1 MIMEG
6 SISRRALLGL
16 TVAAASQIVE
26 NHPAIK
32 AVSEGIPSVIEPL
45 ESIPDVEP
53 PKERASGL
61 NGDPPLP
68 EIIFK
73 SAHVTVAEENGREGD
88 GGWVLMK
95 PNTSYIAAFTAPH
108 SAKPGEKLSFHV
120 ASNDGRYDLKLY
132 RLGWYGGA
140 GGRLVY
146 EKDGISAPQQS
157 TKYEPS
163 TAGTTG
169 TWEASHEVVVP
180 DEWRSGM
187 YAAVATST
195 NNFQSLAPFWVR
207 SPKPN
212 APIIAESGLLTAQ
225 AYNNINGLSL
235 YGGASAVS
243 LDRQLRDCWGA
254 GDIFRYELPFIR
266 FAEKEGI
273 DMDYQADLDTQNDE
287 EAFVGRSLI
296 AMVGHHEYYTME
308 MKRRLEQAVKNGT
321 NVALFGS
328 NACYWRINL
337 EDTIFGKN
345 RKVVCDRKTMAGP
358 NMPKSQFRNQGE
370 HEAALFGVAY
380 EQTSKGDDWV
390 VANEN
395 HWAFKDS
402 GFKNGDAIKHGIG
415 PEFDTIFDGVP
426 AGVGREIL
434 AASVVNKGPGQGHSY
449 SCLTTH
455 ESGAQVFTTGSLE
468 WAQALDSFRIGTR
481 PYPIPIEDPRAQILA
496 ANVLKTL
503 G

>member
-1 MIMEG
+1 MEG
-6 SISRRALLGL
+6 NISRRALLGL
-16 TVAAASQIVE
+16 TAAAASQILE
-26 NHPAIK
+26 NHAPIKIFSDDVLPAIGMEEM
-32 AVSEGIPSVIEPL
+32 AVDTETLPEPTQ
-45 ESIPDVEP
+45 
-53 PKERASGL
+53 GL
-61 NGDPPLP
+61 NYEPPLP

-73 SAHVTVAEENGREGD
+73 SAHVTVAEENQKEGD
-88 GGWVLMK
+88 GGWVLMQ
-95 PNTSYIAAFTAPH
+95 PNTSYVAAFTAPH

-146 EKDGISAPQQS
+146 EKDGISAPQQT
-157 TKYEPS
+157 TKYDPT

-195 NNFQSLAPFWVR
+195 NKFQSLAPFWVR

-212 APIIAESGLLTAQ
+212 APIVAESGLLTAQ

-243 LDRQLRDCWGA
+243 LDRQFRDCWGA
-254 GDIFRYELPFIR
+254 GDIFRYELPFVR
-266 FAEKEGI
+266 FAEKAGI

-287 EAFVGRSLI
+287 EALMGRVLI
-296 AMVGHHEYYTME
+296 AMVGHHEYYTMD

-345 RKVVCDRKTMAGP
+345 RKVVCDRKTMASP
-358 NMPKSQFRNQGE
+358 NKPKSQFRNQEE

-395 HWAFKDS
+395 HWVFKDS
-402 GFKNGDAIKHGIG
+402 GFKNGDAITHGIG

-455 ESGAQVFTTGSLE
+455 ESGAQVFATGSLE
-468 WAQALDSFRIGTR
+468 WAQALDSFRIGIR
-481 PYPIPIEDPRAQILA
+481 SYPIPTEDPRAQILA